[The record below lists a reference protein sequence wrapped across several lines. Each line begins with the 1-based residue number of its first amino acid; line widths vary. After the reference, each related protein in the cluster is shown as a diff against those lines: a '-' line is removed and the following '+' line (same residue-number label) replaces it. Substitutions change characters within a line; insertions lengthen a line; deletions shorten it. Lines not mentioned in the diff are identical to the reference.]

1 MTVAVRV
8 VAAALVVSAAAG
20 MVSGADPARAASAG
34 RRERLVFA
42 DEFNG
47 PAGTLPDPT
56 RWVAETGPRGRS
68 QLQYYTAGR
77 NAYLDGRGRLVIVAR
92 RARTPGAFCPTP
104 GGDPPVPPTPCRYT
118 SAKLTTNGRA
128 QFQYGRFVA
137 RIKVARGYGL
147 WSAFWLVPSSL
158 PTPRCHEIDIMEQ
171 IGRQPRRTYATVH
184 GPAYCGKDGI
194 SNFRRLHRWLGA
206 KFRTYALTWTPNRM
220 VFAVDG
226 VRFFTLRRPVV
237 EAYCGPW
244 LFDAP
249 YYLVLNLMVG
259 GIWPGPLNPA
269 VPLPRRMLVD
279 YVRVYQR
286 PGPPLTTAA
295 VGGCLPSMA
304 AWRRA
309 AHAASDA
316 ATMGSSVAAPG
327 R

>member
-1 MTVAVRV
+1 MTPAARVVSAVLA
-8 VAAALVVSAAAG
+8 VAAATL
-20 MVSGADPARAASAG
+20 SGADPALAG
-34 RRERLVFA
+34 GRERLVFA
-42 DEFNG
+42 DEFDG
-47 PAGTLPDPT
+47 PGGAPPDPS
-56 RWVAETGPRGRS
+56 RWVAETGSRGRS
-68 QLQYYTAGR
+68 QLQYYTPGR

-92 RARTPGAFCPTP
+92 RTPTPGESCPTP
-104 GGDPPVPPTPCRYT
+104 GGDPPVPATPCRYT

-158 PTPRCHEIDIMEQ
+158 PTPRCHEIDVMEQ
-171 IGRQPRRTYATVH
+171 IGRFPRRVYATVH

-194 SNFRRLHRWLGA
+194 SNFRRLHRWVGA
-206 KFRTYALTWTPNRM
+206 KFHTYSLTWTPDRL

-226 VRFFTLRRPVV
+226 RRFFTLRRPVV
-237 EAYCGPW
+237 EEYCGPW

-249 YYLVLNLMVG
+249 YYLVLNVMVG
-259 GIWPGPLNPA
+259 GIWPGPPFETA
-269 VPLPRRMLVD
+269 PFPRLMLVD

-286 PGPPLTTAA
+286 PAPPVRAAA

-309 AHAASDA
+309 AVSASGA